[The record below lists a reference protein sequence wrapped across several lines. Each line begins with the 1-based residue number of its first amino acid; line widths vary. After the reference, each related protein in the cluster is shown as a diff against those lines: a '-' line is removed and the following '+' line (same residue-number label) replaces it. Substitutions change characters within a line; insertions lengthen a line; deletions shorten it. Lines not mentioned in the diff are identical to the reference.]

1 MRFSS
6 ANLHF
11 NDTSECRTRIQREG
25 VASDPRPYVTID
37 LGVLSIFTRS
47 GLDNAILDIDKLQ
60 TALREVR
67 EKLDAM
73 KLAEVK
79 EES

>member
-1 MRFSS
+1 MRLS
-6 ANLHF
+6 ALALHF
-11 NDTSECRTRIQREG
+11 DDTSECRIDIKREG
-25 VASDPRPYVTID
+25 VASDPRPYVTI
-37 LGVLSIFTRS
+37 GMGTLSIFTRS

-79 EES
+79 EGS

>member
-1 MRFSS
+1 MG
-6 ANLHF
+6 
-11 NDTSECRTRIQREG
+11 T
-25 VASDPRPYVTID
+25 
-37 LGVLSIFTRS
+37 LSIFTRS

-79 EES
+79 EGS